1 MKTNI
6 SDYIQVFE
14 KLDELGCSYSE
25 GIAILPENF
34 ETATPTTSLMQ
45 LVEAVDIIKLFR
57 SNNIPYSEIRR
68 ENEEPAYIIN
78 NSFEWVGPTLF
89 LPASLLLD
97 NPEITAIALGVIA
110 NYLTDFFKGFP
121 GQNKVKLDVV
131 LETTDPRT
139 LTKTYKRIRCEGNA
153 DEIAKLDDFIEK
165 IGKVSNE

>member
-89 LPASLLLD
+89 LPALLLSE
-97 NPEITAIALGVIA
+97 NPEIIAIVLGVIA
-110 NYLTDFFKGFP
+110 NYLTDFLKGF
-121 GQNKVKLDVV
+121 GRQKATELDVAKLAIV
-131 LETTDPRT
+131 IEKSKS
-139 LTKTYKRIRCEGNA
+139 KTYAKISYEGPI
-153 DEIAKLDDFIEK
+153 DGIPSLVDVVR
-165 IGKVSNE
+165 KVSNE